1 MSFGSQEMRPK
12 SRVLL
17 LMLEVHKFSS
27 HLDEHTRTLI
37 EWAAEDMRARDER
50 EAELKSRL
58 VRQASHLERAEARR

>member
-27 HLDEHTRTLI
+27 HLDEHTRTII
-37 EWAAEDMRARDER
+37 EWAVEDM
-50 EAELKSRL
+50 
-58 VRQASHLERAEARR
+58 